1 MVGHLYPLYFH
12 FRGGKGVATAAGL
25 LLGLYPPA
33 ALLGLVLWAA
43 VFASLRIA
51 SLASLVAV
59 LGILPLFAW
68 QRADLL
74 APMLL
79 LALLILIRHRHNL
92 RALRQG
98 TERHF

>member
-1 MVGHLYPLYFH
+1 MLCVIVTAGLSS
-12 FRGGKGVATAAGL
+12 GGGL

-68 QRADLL
+68 QRPDLM